1 MKLIKAYV
9 RTWKVDGVIRSL
21 QRAGAPG
28 ITVARVHGVGYGY
41 EPNLFTLAPREFPKT
56 PEISRVEVACG
67 ADRVE
72 ELLSALV
79 AAARTGDPG
88 DGIVFVVPLERV
100 VRVRNGQ
107 EGDEVLAGRT
117 QTRQSP
123 RKETEP
129 C

>member
-9 RTWKVDGVIRSL
+9 RTWKVDGVIRGL

-41 EPNLFTLAPREFPKT
+41 EPNLFTLAPREFPKA
-56 PEISRVEVACG
+56 PEISRIEVACG
-67 ADRVE
+67 AERVE
-72 ELLSALV
+72 ELVSTLV

-88 DGIVFVVPLERV
+88 DGIVFVVPIERV

-107 EGDEVLAGRT
+107 EGDEVLSGRT
-117 QTRQSP
+117 QTRESP
-123 RKETEP
+123 RKETES